1 MAQVIRFEPGIA
13 AVVSEKIRSGC
24 SPDTKVSEQRM
35 LARKPVATFGT
46 SRARAAESASA
57 LSAVVATRMTISFR
71 RVMASSG
78 MAHQA
83 HDSDEPEP
91 APLRSP
97 DLEIGAA
104 ETLKD
109 LADSE
114 TTGRLQ

>member
-1 MAQVIRFEPGIA
+1 
-13 AVVSEKIRSGC
+13 
-24 SPDTKVSEQRM
+24 
-35 LARKPVATFGT
+35 
-46 SRARAAESASA
+46 
-57 LSAVVATRMTISFR
+57 
-71 RVMASSG
+71 MASSG

-83 HDSDEPEP
+83 HDSDEPDP

-114 TTGRLQ
+114 TTRRLQ